1 MLPEATP
8 VLVVGAGP
16 VGLATAAFLG
26 WHGVETLVAERRP
39 SGSGHPRARG
49 VSPRTMELLR
59 GLGVEERVRGA
70 RSALDLAG
78 NDGIIVAETLAG
90 RRLKEMDAPYFMFG
104 ALNYA
109 DLGPS
114 PWCMC
119 HQDELEPILLDR
131 ARELGADVAFGTEC
145 VDLRSDATGVDA
157 VLRTADGGERTVR
170 ASYVVAADGAGS
182 PARTRLRVPMSGP
195 GRIGHFLN
203 IQFDADL
210 REALGDRRF
219 IMCYIAGAGV
229 RCALLPVDNAE
240 RWMLHVMCEPE
251 EVPDFTEERC
261 AEVVRAAAGVPDLD
275 VRIRSALPWES
286 AGRVADHWRHGRVFL
301 AGDAA
306 HTMPPTGAFG
316 SNTGVQDGHN
326 LAWKLAAVLR
336 GTAEDALLDSYEA
349 ERLPVAR
356 ETMRQAVARSQDRPG
371 AAGGGD
377 GRSSGIVP
385 DPVVVHGYRYR
396 SAAVANEPGDDAG
409 GVWENRPS
417 GAPGTRVP
425 HVPVADGSTVDL
437 VRRRFALFAGTG
449 AAEAWQAAADRADL
463 ALGVPF
469 DVHVM
474 DAGSGWQEAAGVSSA
489 GAVLVR
495 PDGFVAWRVAD
506 VPEDAG
512 RALTEV
518 LAGLLGRPVPADGD
532 GTADG
537 EAVEGEV
544 AGGGQAAGDGAAVSA
559 GAVR

>member
-1 MLPEATP
+1 MLPETTP

-26 WHGVETLVAERRP
+26 WHGIEALVAERRP

-59 GLGVEERVRGA
+59 GLGLEERVRGT
-70 RSALDLAG
+70 RSARDLAD
-78 NDGIIVAETLAG
+78 NDGIVVAETLAG
-90 RRLKEMDAPYFMFG
+90 RQLKEMSAPYFMFG
-104 ALNYA
+104 ALNYT

-131 ARELGADVAFGTEC
+131 ARELGADVAFGAEC
-145 VDLRSDATGVDA
+145 VELRQDATGVDA
-157 VLRTADGGERTVR
+157 VLRTDSGQQTVR
-170 ASYVVAADGAGS
+170 AQYVIAADGAGS
-182 PARTRLRVPMSGP
+182 PTRTRLRVPMSGP
-195 GRIGHFLN
+195 GRLGHFLN
-203 IQFDADL
+203 IQFEADL
-210 REALGDRRF
+210 RDALGDRRF

-261 AEVVRAAAGVPDLD
+261 ADLVRAAAGVPDLD

-286 AGRVADHWRHGRVFL
+286 AGRVADRWRHGRVFL
-301 AGDAA
+301 TGDAA

-316 SNTGVQDGHN
+316 SNTGIQDGHN

-336 GTAEDALLDSYEA
+336 GRAADALLDTYEE

-371 AAGGGD
+371 AESGKGGP
-377 GRSSGIVP
+377 SGIVP
-385 DPVVVHGYRYR
+385 DPVVVLGYRYR
-396 SAAVANEPGDDAG
+396 SAAVAAEPGDDAG
-409 GVWENRPS
+409 NVWENRPTGS
-417 GAPGTRVP
+417 PGARVP
-425 HVPVADGSTVDL
+425 YVPLPDGSTVDL
-437 VRRRFALFAGTG
+437 VRRRFVLFAGADTAG
-449 AAEAWQAAADRADL
+449 LWQDAADECDR
-463 ALGVPF
+463 ALGIPF

-474 DAGSGWQEAAGVSSA
+474 GSGSGWPEAAGVTSS

-495 PDGFVAWRVAD
+495 PDGFVAWRSTD
-506 VPEDAG
+506 VPEDIG
-512 RALTEV
+512 RTFTEV
-518 LAGLLGRPVPADGD
+518 VARLLGRPAPAEPVQGD
-532 GTADG
+532 QADQA
-537 EAVEGEV
+537 EAGAV
-544 AGGGQAAGDGAAVSA
+544 AA